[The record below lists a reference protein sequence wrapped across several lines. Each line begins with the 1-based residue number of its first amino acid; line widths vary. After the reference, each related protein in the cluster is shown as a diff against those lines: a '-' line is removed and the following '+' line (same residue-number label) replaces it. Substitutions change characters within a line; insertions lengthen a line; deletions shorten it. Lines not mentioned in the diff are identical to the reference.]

1 MSGGPEGGAGADRAP
16 VQVTATGVAGG
27 GPTRADLVGTALL
40 AVLGL
45 AAAVYGWRYG
55 FLVDGQV
62 GAGFLPV
69 ATGGFIAVAS
79 TAEIVRMGLQRRA
92 TRADDHVRAPVG
104 DERAAAVPT
113 GQAAPDEELDVFG
126 RTAAQRGRA
135 IAVVFGL
142 LGAALLLVP
151 LIGLLLSLSLAVL
164 VLVLVVER
172 KGPVAAVASA
182 AACLAF
188 GWLVFV
194 QVLGAPLPSGAL
206 GLV

>member
-1 MSGGPEGGAGADRAP
+1 MTAGPEGGGGTRPP
-16 VQVTATGVAGG
+16 VQVTATGVASG
-27 GPTRADLVGTALL
+27 GPTRADLVGTSLL
-40 AVLGL
+40 AALGL
-45 AAAVYGWRYG
+45 AAAVYGWQYG

-69 ATGGFIAVAS
+69 TTGGFIALAS
-79 TAEIVRMGLQRRA
+79 LAELARTGLQRRPS
-92 TRADDHVRAPVG
+92 RADGHVLAPVG
-104 DERAAAVPT
+104 DEQAAAVPT
-113 GQAAPDEELDVFG
+113 GAAAAAEELDVFG
-126 RTAAQRGRA
+126 RTARQRGRA

-151 LIGLLLSLSLAVL
+151 LLGLLISLSLAVL
-164 VLVLVVER
+164 VLLLVVER
-172 KGPVAAVASA
+172 KGPVAAVVGAG
-182 AACLAF
+182 ACLAF